1 MTIARRSSPLGEL
14 ISLRQA
20 MDSQI
25 RITPTD
31 TSSSNGSNG
40 SRNLA
45 PGETSARTT
54 TAAGA

>member
-1 MTIARRSSPLGEL
+1 MMIVRRASPQGEL
-14 ISLRQA
+14 VSLRQA

-31 TSSSNGSNG
+31 TSSSNGSKG
-40 SRNLA
+40 SKNLA